1 MKIRNMNEVN
11 IKGQRVLI
19 RCDLNVPIQNGI
31 IQSDARILA
40 SLPTIELAL
49 RKKAKVIVMSHLGQP
64 KNECYE
70 KKYSLFPIFE
80 YLKKKIN
87 YTKVYFSNDYSN
99 IIPIKPGEMLV
110 LENVRFNSGELKND
124 PVLSKKYSNLC
135 DIFIMDAFGSAHRK
149 QASTY
154 GIGKFVNIACAGLL
168 LISEI
173 TMLKKALK
181 NPQRPMVS
189 IVGGSKVS
197 TKFNVLKK
205 LSNISDTLIVGGG
218 IANTFLAIDYN
229 IGKSLHEPEFILK
242 AKKLRDNYK
251 NIVIPIDS
259 RIGKNFSNI
268 EPSII
273 RLPSNIKKNEEIM
286 DFGDETIKKIVK
298 IISKAKTIIWNGP
311 VGVFEFPNFRKGTEK
326 IAKAIANNSE
336 FSIAGGGDTLS
347 VIDMFCI
354 KNKISYISTGGGAF
368 LEFIEGKKLPAI
380 DMLEKNFS
388 QQILN
393 NIFN

>member
-1 MKIRNMNEVN
+1 MAIRNINELN
-11 IKGQRVLI
+11 MKGKTVLI

-49 RKKAKVIVMSHLGQP
+49 QKKAKVIIISHLGRP

-80 YLKKKIN
+80 YIKKQIK
-87 YTKVYFSNDYSN
+87 YTKVYFSNNYFN
-99 IIPIKPGEMLV
+99 PTPINPGEVLI
-110 LENVRFNSGELKND
+110 LENVRFNAGELQND
-124 PVLSKKYSNLC
+124 TILSKRYADLC
-135 DIFIMDAFGSAHRK
+135 DIFVMDAFGSAHRK

-154 GIGKFVNIACAGLL
+154 GIGKFVKTACAGLL
-168 LISEI
+168 FISEI
-173 TMLKKALK
+173 NMLKKALK
-181 NPQRPMVS
+181 KPKRPMIS

-197 TKFNVLKK
+197 TKFNILNQ
-205 LSNISDTLIVGGG
+205 LANISDTVIVGGG

-229 IGKSLHEPEFILK
+229 IGKSLYEPEFILK
-242 AKKLRDNYK
+242 AKELRDHYR
-251 NIVIPIDS
+251 NIIIPIDS
-259 RIGKNFSNI
+259 RIGKNFSHT

-273 RLPSNIKKNEEIM
+273 KLPSNIKENEEIM
-286 DFGDETIKKIVK
+286 DFGDETIKKVVK
-298 IISKAKTIIWNGP
+298 IIEQAQTIIWNGP

-326 IAKAIANNSE
+326 IAKAIANNSG
-336 FSIAGGGDTLS
+336 FSIAGGGETLS

-380 DMLEKNFS
+380 DMLEKNF
-388 QQILN
+388 
-393 NIFN
+393 FNKH

>member
-1 MKIRNMNEVN
+1 MKIRNMNELDIQN
-11 IKGQRVLI
+11 KRVLI

-49 RKKAKVIVMSHLGQP
+49 QKKAKVIIMSHLGRP

-70 KKYSLFPIFE
+70 KKYSLFPVFK

-87 YTKVYFSNDYSN
+87 YTKVYFSDNYSN
-99 IIPIKPGEMLV
+99 ITPIKPGEMLI

-124 PVLSKKYSNLC
+124 AILSKRYSNLC
-135 DIFIMDAFGSAHRK
+135 DIFVMDAFGSAHRK

-154 GIGKFVNIACAGLL
+154 GIGKFVNIACAGPL

-181 NPQRPMVS
+181 NPQRPMIS

-197 TKFNVLKK
+197 TKFNVLNK
-205 LSNISDTLIVGGG
+205 LSSISDTLIVGGG

-229 IGKSLHEPEFILK
+229 VGKSLHEPEFVLK

-259 RIGKNFSNI
+259 RVGKNFSDT
-268 EPSII
+268 EPCII
-273 RLPSNIKKNEEIM
+273 KLPSKIKENEEIM
-286 DFGDETIKKIVK
+286 DFGDETIKKVVK
-298 IISKAKTIIWNGP
+298 IIEKAKTIIWNGP
-311 VGVFEFPNFRKGTEK
+311 VGVFEFFNFRKGTEN
-326 IAKAIANNSE
+326 IAKAIANNSG

-347 VIDMFCI
+347 VIDMFSI

-380 DMLEKNFS
+380 NMLEKNFS
-388 QQILN
+388 IN
-393 NIFN
+393 TK

>member
-1 MKIRNMNEVN
+1 MKIRNMNEIN
-11 IKGQRVLI
+11 ITGKRVLI
-19 RCDLNVPIQNGI
+19 RCDLNVPIKNGI

-40 SLPTIELAL
+40 SLPTIELAV
-49 RKKAKVIVMSHLGQP
+49 RNKAKVIIMSHLGQP

-80 YLKKKIN
+80 YLKKKIH

-99 IIPIKPGEMLV
+99 IIAINPGEILV

-124 PVLSKKYSNLC
+124 AILSKKYAKLC
-135 DIFIMDAFGSAHRK
+135 DIFVMDAFGSAHRK

-154 GIGKFVNIACAGLL
+154 GIGSFVNVACAGPL

-173 TMLKKALK
+173 TMLKKVLK
-181 NPQRPMVS
+181 NPKRPMVS
-189 IVGGSKVS
+189 IVGGAKVS
-197 TKFNVLKK
+197 TKFNVLNK
-205 LSNISDTLIVGGG
+205 LANISDHVVVGGG
-218 IANTFLAIDYN
+218 IANTFLAIDYD
-229 IGKSLHEPEFILK
+229 IGKSLHESEFILK
-242 AKKLRDNYK
+242 AKKLRDKHN
-251 NIVIPIDS
+251 NIIIPIDS
-259 RIGKNFSNI
+259 RIGKNFSHT
-268 EPSII
+268 EPSTIKS
-273 RLPSNIKKNEEIM
+273 PSKIKKNEEIM
-286 DFGDETIKKIVK
+286 DFGDETIKKVIN
-298 IISKAKTIIWNGP
+298 ILEHAQTIIWNGP

-326 IAKAIANNSE
+326 IAKTIANNSG

-347 VIDMFCI
+347 VIDMFDI

-380 DMLEKNFS
+380 EMLEKNFS

-393 NIFN
+393 NIV